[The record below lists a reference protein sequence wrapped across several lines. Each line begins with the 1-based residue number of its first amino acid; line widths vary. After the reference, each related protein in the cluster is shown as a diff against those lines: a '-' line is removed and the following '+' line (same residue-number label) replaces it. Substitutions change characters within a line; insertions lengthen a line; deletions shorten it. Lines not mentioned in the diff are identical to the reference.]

1 MFFNYKTFDL
11 ISCLFVFRL
20 FHWIFHSIEYR
31 IFITSDSNVWKYLS
45 FRLKA
50 TIFLQIFFYLLITAE
65 NMDLWIINIHF
76 ASHFQWFRRNHRTKL
91 SNNCIIEEHKKFTW
105 MVLMF
110 VLAQLFIGVWKSF
123 AICDVYW
130 AIFYRLA
137 VIKYT
142 QHNKQLWRTTYGK
155 PLNNGYQIYNRTV
168 FLFLSTYI

>member
-1 MFFNYKTFDL
+1 MSFNYKTFDL

-45 FRLKA
+45 FCLKA

-91 SNNCIIEEHKKFTW
+91 SNNCIIVEHKK
-105 MVLMF
+105 VY
-110 VLAQLFIGVWKSF
+110 VA
-123 AICDVYW
+123 AINVCTGS
-130 AIFYRLA
+130 
-137 VIKYT
+137 VIHWSLKKFC
-142 QHNKQLWRTTYGK
+142 HLPCIVG
-155 PLNNGYQIYNRTV
+155 L
-168 FLFLSTYI
+168 LYIS

>member
-1 MFFNYKTFDL
+1 MLMHKISFSEYKAFPTHYLYVLAVMF
-11 ISCLFVFRL
+11 V
-20 FHWIFHSIEYR
+20 R
-31 IFITSDSNVWKYLS
+31 ILQNVWV
-45 FRLKA
+45 
-50 TIFLQIFFYLLITAE
+50 INNFFV
-65 NMDLWIINIHF
+65 
-76 ASHFQWFRRNHRTKL
+76 SHFQWFRRNHRTKL